1 MSQPLK
7 SMYDMTY
14 GLFTYD
20 VHDAIK
26 VVPFLCFA
34 TDDENIALSQ
44 QQISEYRDGLQT
56 FIRKLA

>member
-1 MSQPLK
+1 
-7 SMYDMTY
+7 
-14 GLFTYD
+14 